1 MAHNLLRFTS
11 RLYSVPHLITQEAL
25 SPILDYLHNRNTQL
39 SSTVVAGSKEA
50 VKPTKMGSIGEIKID
65 GALTYQPVDGICGDV
80 GTSYKGILEQAQML
94 IDEGISTLV
103 TVHSS
108 GGGEAAHCFATAS
121 DLREMCDEAGV
132 TWVSY
137 IDTYSASASLAIGI
151 AADEVV
157 IHPSASTGS
166 IGCVV
171 CLMDQSKALDN
182 AGLKPIYIA
191 SSEGKTPF
199 EASGAFSKDFLE
211 GIQADVT
218 RLGAQFA
225 EHVSKYTGLPVEDI
239 LAMNAKMYHAEA
251 ALEAGLVNSIQD
263 HKQFAKHLAEMGKG
277 KKHA

>member
-1 MAHNLLRFTS
+1 MAHSLLRFTS
-11 RLYSVPHLITQEAL
+11 RLYSVPHLITQDAL
-25 SPILDYLHNRNTQL
+25 APILDYLNNRNAQL
-39 SSTVVAGSKEA
+39 SSTMVEGSKEA
-50 VKPTKMGSIGEIKID
+50 AKPTKMGSVGEIKID
-65 GALTYQPVDGICGDV
+65 GALTYQPVEGMCGAV
-80 GTSYKGILEQAQML
+80 GTSYKNILEQAQML
-94 IDEGISTLV
+94 IDEGVSTLV

-132 TWVSY
+132 AWLAY

-151 AADEVV
+151 AADEVI

-199 EASGAFSKDFLE
+199 EASGAFSKDFIV
-211 GIQADVT
+211 GIQEDVT
-218 RLGAQFA
+218 RLGLQFA
-225 EHVSKYTGLPVEDI
+225 QHVSNHTGLPVDDI

-263 HKQFAKHLAEMGKG
+263 HKQFAKHLAEISKG
-277 KKHA
+277 KKRA